1 MAMAQG
7 YSREDV
13 QAILDD
19 IENTSLITEKDR
31 GLLLLAGKTTRH
43 SYKVTEEDL
52 EKLKRA
58 GCSDNEIFEAIAVTS
73 LFNFMD
79 RMADATGAPVEGFTD
94 MMEEML
100 KEGPEAK

>member
-13 QAILDD
+13 KSIL
-19 IENTSLITEKDR
+19 ENVAETDLIDEQLR
-31 GLLLLAGKTTRH
+31 ALLLLAEKTTRH
-43 SYKVTEEDL
+43 SYKVTDADIDNL
-52 EKLKRA
+52 RKN
-58 GCSDNEIFEAIAVTS
+58 GCSDEEIFEALAVAS

-79 RMADATGAPVEGFTD
+79 RMADSLGAPVEGLQD

-100 KEGPEAK
+100 KG